1 MSRIRTHNF
10 KLVSGITF
18 IRYVHI
24 QKTGKPNNVK
34 VFVSKKTNQE
44 GNTMVKRTNTLYKN
58 GRSSNM
64 DPIKNRGEP
73 MYTGRV

>member
-10 KLVSGITF
+10 SLVSGINF

-24 QKTGKPNNVK
+24 QKIGKPNNVK

-58 GRSSNM
+58 GSSSNM